1 MRIDEALSFLRK
13 ATENFVFLMHIF
25 IDLKKTIFKH
35 SSISPPIAA
44 HQLSYYKQLASPASS
59 QPAHSC
65 SCGLCPA

>member
-1 MRIDEALSFLRK
+1 MRIDEALSFLGK
-13 ATENFVFLMHIF
+13 ATENFAFLMHIF
-25 IDLKKTIFKH
+25 DLKKTIFKH